1 MYLGVELV
9 RDRHT
14 KQPATEEAL
23 LVSEL
28 MKDEGV
34 LVYPTGPADNVLKIK
49 PPLTFTAAD
58 ADLFTFVLDDVLRRD
73 W

>member
-1 MYLGVELV
+1 MYLGIELV
-9 RDRHT
+9 RDRST
-14 KQPATEEAL
+14 KEPASEEAL

-34 LVYPTGPADNVLKIK
+34 IVYPTGSATNVLKIK
-49 PPLTFTAAD
+49 PPLTFTSAD
-58 ADLFTFVLDDVLRRD
+58 ADLVAAVLDEVLSRD